1 MALVAGGTL
10 RLNTPRS
17 EVDAQLATLGFS
29 ATDPGG
35 GGRAEPR
42 GRRGSDD
49 AEAGGAAGAPFDYLL
64 RLPLA
69 GLTEERVARLEALLA
84 RAVGRPCSCSPH
96 SAPSPVAQAR
106 CETVRSEMAEL
117 GPMSARGMYEE
128 ELAALRPR
136 LAAILGEEAAY
147 DSPAEGDWG

>member
-1 MALVAGGTL
+1 MLYSPDS
-10 RLNTPRS
+10 RRS
-17 EVDAQLATLGFS
+17 SHV
-29 ATDPGG
+29 
-35 GGRAEPR
+35 
-42 GRRGSDD
+42 
-49 AEAGGAAGAPFDYLL
+49 
-64 RLPLA
+64 
-69 GLTEERVARLEALLA
+69 
-84 RAVGRPCSCSPH
+84 RPCSCSPH
-96 SAPSPVAQAR
+96 GAPSPVAQAR

>member
-1 MALVAGGTL
+1 M
-10 RLNTPRS
+10 PRS
-17 EVDAQLATLGFS
+17 EVDAQLASLGFS

-35 GGRAEPR
+35 GVRAEPR

-49 AEAGGAAGAPFDYLL
+49 AEAGGAGGAPFDYLL

-69 GLTEERVARLEALLA
+69 GLTEERVARLEA
-84 RAVGRPCSCSPH
+84 
-96 SAPSPVAQAR
+96 R
-106 CETVRSEMAEL
+106 CEAVRSEMAEL
-117 GPMSARGMYEE
+117 GPMSAREMYEE